1 MNKTQLKYYVDLGLG
16 SMFIVCFITGL
27 MKWPTKVIGGMG
39 QHWAGSLL
47 HDFSGLFLGVF
58 VFFHLLLNWDWIV
71 CMTKKCI
78 FR

>member
-1 MNKTQLKYYVDLGLG
+1 MNKTQLKYYVDLGMG
-16 SMFIVCFITGL
+16 SMFILSFITGL
-27 MKWPTKVIGGMG
+27 MKWPTRIIGGMG
-39 QHWAGSLL
+39 QHSFGTVI

-58 VFFHLLLNWDWIV
+58 VFFHLLLNWNWIV